1 MARSRTPR
9 PRPPLRRLWAYAAGH
24 RWEVVRA
31 TTWSVVN
38 KALDIA
44 PPFLIGMAVDIVVR
58 RQDSFLSRFGWS
70 DPRQQLVVLAALSF
84 VVWSLES
91 LFEYLAAVEWRNLAQ
106 TIEHQLR
113 VDAYS
118 HVQRLGLAYHEE
130 QSTGELMAVLNDD
143 VNQLERFLD
152 HGANEVI
159 QTAVATVLIGVIFA
173 VMVPD
178 AAWLAF
184 LPMPF
189 IVWWSLR
196 FQRRMEPR
204 YAAVRRRAG
213 AINSTLSNNLA
224 GIQTIKAFTAE
235 EREIARVSDASTE
248 YREANRSAITLSSAF
263 SPLIRIAVLVGFTAI
278 LVVGGFQ
285 ALEGTLNVGVYSVLV
300 YLTQR
305 LLWPLTE
312 LGQTLDLYQRAMAST
327 VRILDVLD
335 TPDTMTDG
343 TAPLPSV
350 RGVVAFDAVTFAYA
364 SGGPVLRDVSFTV
377 PAGSTLA
384 IVGATGSGKT
394 SIVKLLLRYYDPVR
408 GAVRL
413 DGHDVRDVKIA
424 DVRGAMALV
433 SQDIFLFHGTV
444 EENILYSRPG
454 APHDDVVAAAK
465 IAEAHDFI
473 TALPEGYDT
482 VVGERGQKLSGG
494 QRQRISIARA
504 ILSDSPILI
513 LDEATSA
520 VDNETEAAIQHSL
533 ARVSHDRTT
542 VVIAHRLSTIR
553 HADEII
559 VLEAGVIT
567 QRGTHD
573 TLASHPGLYR
583 TLWSVQTGEAGNES

>member
-1 MARSRTPR
+1 MPRDRSHKPHS
-9 PRPPLRRLWAYAAGH
+9 PLRRLWDYSAGQ
-24 RWEVVRA
+24 RWAVVRA
-31 TTWSVVN
+31 TARSIIN

-58 RQDSFLSRFGWS
+58 RQDSFLSSLGWT
-70 DPRQQLVVLAALSF
+70 DPRQQLMVLAVLSF
-84 VVWSLES
+84 LVWSLES
-91 LFEYLAAVEWRNLAQ
+91 LFEYLQAVEWRNLAQ
-106 TIEHQLR
+106 TVEHGLR
-113 VDAYS
+113 VDAYT
-118 HVQRLGLAYHEE
+118 HVQRLGLSFHEE

-152 HGANEVI
+152 YGANEVI
-159 QTAVATVLIGVIFA
+159 QTAVATILIGAIFA

-184 LPMPF
+184 APMPF

-196 FQRRMEPR
+196 FQRRMESR
-204 YAAVRRRAG
+204 YAAVRHKAG
-213 AINSTLSNNLA
+213 AINATLSNNLS

-235 EREIARVSDASTE
+235 EREIARVTRASE
-248 YREANRSAITLSSAF
+248 QYREANRSAIKLSSAF
-263 SPLIRIAVLVGFTAI
+263 SPLIRVAVLVGFTAI
-278 LVVGGFQ
+278 LIVGGFQ
-285 ALEGTLNVGVYSVLV
+285 ALDGTLNVGVYSVLV

-335 TPDTMTDG
+335 TPDSMTDG
-343 TAPLPSV
+343 TGRLPSV
-350 RGVVAFDAVTFAYA
+350 RGDVAFDGVTFAY
-364 SGGPVLRDVSFTV
+364 STGDPVLRNVSFSV
-377 PAGSTLA
+377 PAGSTFA

-394 SIVKLLLRYYDPVR
+394 SIIKLLLRYYDPQR

-413 DGHDVRDVKIA
+413 DGHDVRQVAVA

-444 EENILYSRPG
+444 EENILYGRPD
-454 APHDDVVAAAK
+454 AHHDDVVAAAK

-473 TALPEGYDT
+473 TAFPDGYGT

-504 ILSDSPILI
+504 ILSDAPILI

-520 VDNETEAAIQHSL
+520 VDNETEAAIQRSL
-533 ARVSHDRTT
+533 AQVAHDLTT
-542 VVIAHRLSTIR
+542 VTTAPGISTIR

-559 VLEAGVIT
+559 VVDGGVIT

-573 TLASHPGLYR
+573 TLSVQPGIYQA
-583 TLWSVQTGEAGNES
+583 LWTVQTGEAGSR